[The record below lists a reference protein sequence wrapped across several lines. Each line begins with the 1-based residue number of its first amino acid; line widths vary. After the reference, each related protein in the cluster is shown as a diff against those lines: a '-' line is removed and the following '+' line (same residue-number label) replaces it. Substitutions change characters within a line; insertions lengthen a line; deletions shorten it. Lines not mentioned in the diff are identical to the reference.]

1 MIIAL
6 DACTIIYLIEGG
18 PPLGDMARA
27 RFRELLRDPLGRA
40 VCSRLARLECRVGPL
55 RVDDVTL
62 LGRYDAFFQRRRLR
76 IDDVSATVIEL
87 ATELRARYRFKTPD
101 AIHLATAIEAHADLF
116 LTGDADLRRC
126 AEAKVEVLQP

>member
-1 MIIAL
+1 MILAL

-18 PPLGDMARA
+18 SPVADLARA
-27 RFRELLRDPLGRA
+27 RLQELLRDPAARA

-55 RVDDVTL
+55 RVGDVAL

-76 IDDVSATVIEL
+76 IVDVSAAAIER

-101 AIHLATAIEAHADLF
+101 AIHLATAIEAQADLF
-116 LTGDADLRRC
+116 LTGDADLQRC
-126 AEAKVEVLQP
+126 TEAKVEVLQP